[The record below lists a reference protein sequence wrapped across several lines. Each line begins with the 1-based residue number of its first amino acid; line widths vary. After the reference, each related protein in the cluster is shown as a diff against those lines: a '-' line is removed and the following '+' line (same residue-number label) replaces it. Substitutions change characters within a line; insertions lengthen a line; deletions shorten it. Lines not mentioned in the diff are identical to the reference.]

1 MLKDASGRVRGPW
14 ISTVRER
21 GKEIRRVFVVCSTSW
36 PRMFARFTSIF
47 TTCTRKPLRRSFGNF
62 SRKGQSK
69 SLRRTRVA
77 VQRVCRLPAH
87 AARGPSSRSRSGQR
101 PARATAHAPARPP
114 SSPTAFYIL
123 ARGIALPCVA
133 RTRSSRIPGIKKPEP
148 VRKTVPEVF
157 RSTSPSLPLYH
168 QKTLTCF
175 HIVFFLALVFRF
187 WRTSS
192 VHRCEDS
199 C

>member
-1 MLKDASGRVRGPW
+1 M
-14 ISTVRER
+14 
-21 GKEIRRVFVVCSTSW
+21 VCSTSW
-36 PRMFARFTSIF
+36 PRMIARFTSIF
-47 TTCTRKPLRRSFGNF
+47 TTCTRKFGKLF
-62 SRKGQSK
+62 KE
-69 SLRRTRVA
+69 RTVEK
-77 VQRVCRLPAH
+77 PPSH
-87 AARGPSSRSRSGQR
+87 ARRGPACVQAPCTCRPRSELAVPQR
-101 PARATAHAPARPP
+101 PAASARHGPRASAPPELP
-114 SSPTAFYIL
+114 YGFLPYIL
-123 ARGIALPCVA
+123 ARGIALGSRVA
-133 RTRSSRIPGIKKPEP
+133 RTRSSRIPGMKNPEP